1 MAQGRAAS
9 PELTGAQLSSDT
21 IAAIATPPGSGA
33 LAVVRVSGPQ
43 ARRAAAL
50 VLPGVELIERHAV
63 VATARDREGAL
74 DQVVALFFP
83 QAQSPTGEDLVEL
96 TCHGSPYIQKRLL
109 AALFA
114 AGARPARGGEFTQR
128 AFLNGRLDLAQAEA
142 VCDLIRAGTRLA
154 HRAAL
159 AQLQGGLSRQV
170 ERLRRPVLDLLVHL
184 EALLDHPEED
194 IKPLPA
200 EVCRTDLAGLREPIE
215 RLADTFRT
223 GRILRDGARVC
234 LIGRTNAGKSS
245 LLNALLGCSRAIV
258 SAEPGT
264 TRDTIEEPCD
274 LAGLLA
280 VLVDTAGLGHASR
293 CGADDEGARRAQ
305 SALAASDLALL
316 VVDGSRPLGPED
328 EAAHGRVLADSAA
341 EGRPVITVF
350 NKADLPLRA
359 AGPAACSV
367 SSLRGTGLDELKRL
381 AAQRLGQ
388 DSGLPAAGEA
398 VVAGLRH
405 HQALRRAAA
414 QMRQA
419 ERAVDRHPGAWEE
432 LAARHL
438 RDALAALDEITGPAA
453 PDELLSDIFSRFCVG
468 K

>member
-109 AALFA
+109 AALFE

-128 AFLNGRLDLAQAEA
+128 AFLNGRLDLVQAEA

-223 GRILRDGARVC
+223 GRILRDGARIC

-274 LAGLLA
+274 LAGLPAEVADHEPLIA
-280 VLVDTAGLGHASR
+280 LDGGTDGLDFVRLIAEQACEWLRPG
-293 CGADDEGARRAQ
+293 G
-305 SALAASDLALL
+305 LL
-316 VVDGSRPLGPED
+316 VVETDTMCTK
-328 EAAHGRVLADSAA
+328 EAAR
-341 EGRPVITVF
+341 
-350 NKADLPLRA
+350 
-359 AGPAACSV
+359 
-367 SSLRGTGLDELKRL
+367 
-381 AAQRLGQ
+381 
-388 DSGLPAAGEA
+388 
-398 VVAGLRH
+398 
-405 HQALRRAAA
+405 
-414 QMRQA
+414 
-419 ERAVDRHPGAWEE
+419 
-432 LAARHL
+432 
-438 RDALAALDEITGPAA
+438 
-453 PDELLSDIFSRFCVG
+453 LLSRWYEDTEVRRDLAGRDRIAMGTRREA
-468 K
+468 